1 MREETR
7 ALIRYRVERAEET
20 LEEAALMLE
29 KGHVNTAVNR
39 LYYACFYA
47 VNGLLLT
54 RELSSARHS
63 GVRTL
68 FHQYF
73 IKSSEVSPSLGM
85 FYDLLFDNRQKGDYA
100 DFVRFRVDDVQPWL
114 DQAKHFVATL
124 NRLVETQ
131 VGK

>member
-1 MREETR
+1 VREETR
-7 ALIRYRVERAEET
+7 ALIRYRMERAEET

-29 KGHVNTAVNR
+29 KGHANTAVNR

-47 VNGLLLT
+47 VNALLLT

-68 FHQYF
+68 FHEYF

>member
-1 MREETR
+1 VREETR
-7 ALIRYRVERAEET
+7 ALIRYRMERAEET

-29 KGHVNTAVNR
+29 KGHANTAVNR

-47 VNGLLLT
+47 VNALLLT

-114 DQAKHFVATL
+114 DQARHFVATL

>member
-1 MREETR
+1 M
-7 ALIRYRVERAEET
+7 ERAEET

-47 VNGLLLT
+47 VNALLLT

-85 FYDLLFDNRQKGDYA
+85 F
-100 DFVRFRVDDVQPWL
+100 
-114 DQAKHFVATL
+114 
-124 NRLVETQ
+124 
-131 VGK
+131 

>member
-7 ALIRYRVERAEET
+7 ALIRYRMERAEET

-29 KGHVNTAVNR
+29 KGHANTAVNR

-47 VNGLLLT
+47 VNALLLT

-68 FHQYF
+68 FHEYF